1 MKLRILCVV
10 AVGLIVSMPTARAQ
24 WVVLDPTNL
33 VQNMLTAARSL
44 EQINNQIQQLQNE
57 AQMLNNQARHLARL
71 DFSALAQ
78 LKTSLAATQRL
89 IDQAQGLAFTVT
101 KLDGEFAQS
110 YPQAYTSANS
120 GRQMSDDSRT
130 RWLRA
135 LEALRTSTRVQAQSM
150 ENLAA
155 DERTLTE
162 LLTRSQAAAG
172 ALQATQA
179 TNELLALQ
187 AKQALQ
193 AQQMQITQDRAT
205 ALVQARHLAAEE
217 RAREVR
223 RRFHGSGTPYTPY
236 AVRFYG
242 S

>member
-1 MKLRILCVV
+1 MKLRTLCVL
-10 AVGLIVSMPTARAQ
+10 AAALIAGTPMARAQ
-24 WVVLDPTNL
+24 WIVLDPTNL

-78 LKTSLAATQRL
+78 LKTSLAATQQL
-89 IDQAQGLAFTVT
+89 IEQAQGLAFTVS
-101 KLDGEFAQS
+101 KFDSEFAQW
-110 YPQAYTSANS
+110 YPQAYSSAHS
-120 GRQMSDDSRT
+120 GRQMANDARA
-130 RWLRA
+130 RWRQA

-150 ENLAA
+150 QNLAS
-155 DERTLTE
+155 DERTLTD

-187 AKQALQ
+187 AKQTLQ
-193 AQQMQITQDRAT
+193 AQQMQITQDRAA
-205 ALVQARHLAAEE
+205 ALLQARHLAVEE